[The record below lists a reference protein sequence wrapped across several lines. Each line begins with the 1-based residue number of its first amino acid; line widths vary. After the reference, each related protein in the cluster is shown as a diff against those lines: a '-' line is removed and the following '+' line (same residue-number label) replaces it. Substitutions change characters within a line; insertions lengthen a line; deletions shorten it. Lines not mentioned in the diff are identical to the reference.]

1 MGEVPDASPRDLLA
15 QDLFERRVSMLD
27 GENGSQDVELSHHLI
42 GWELR
47 PEEGTEL
54 VQLLRRN
61 PGSPRGSQ
69 IVEEHGGLPYTSGG
83 ARISI
88 VG

>member
-1 MGEVPDASPRDLLA
+1 MKVPDASPRRLLA
-15 QDLFERRVSMLD
+15 QDIFERHVSTLA
-27 GENGSQDVELSHHLI
+27 GENGSQDMELGHHVI

-47 PEEGTEL
+47 LEEGAEL

-61 PGSPRGSQ
+61 PGSPRSTE
-69 IVEEHGGLPYTSGG
+69 IVKEHGGRPYISGG